1 MTGVAEKKKR
11 MIKIYLL
18 WVLLVGSLCCSC
30 IGNKRLEYA
39 LEFAGQEYFFR
50 TLKKFND
57 AKMKKKFY
65 AALLAVA
72 VIAFT
77 GYNVYQSSTLSDLAL
92 ANVEALAN
100 ISEERETVKCYCKA
114 SEGRYICSSW
124 RPGLLWSGTNLCSNH
139 DRNCR

>member
-1 MTGVAEKKKR
+1 
-11 MIKIYLL
+11 
-18 WVLLVGSLCCSC
+18 
-30 IGNKRLEYA
+30 
-39 LEFAGQEYFFR
+39 
-50 TLKKFND
+50 
-57 AKMKKKFY
+57 MKKKFY

-100 ISEERETVKCYCKA
+100 MSEERETVKYYCKA

-124 RPGLLWSGTNLCSNH
+124 RPGLLWSGTNLWSND